1 MKIGLI
7 FPPYSHRKFEE
18 NLPTVSEEFGVY
30 PPLGLAYAASILENA
45 GHEVILIDAKA
56 LKLSKEDT
64 LKRIKEFNPDVLG
77 FMLTTYMF
85 RLTLDWIKFFKQ
97 NTGLPLIVGNINM
110 ALYPKETMSHKEIDY
125 GIIGS
130 ALKPLPKLIK
140 AIENGTG
147 LKGIEGI
154 AYKNNDKII
163 IQQPKSFKE
172 ELNKLPYP
180 ARHLLPNHLYYQFI
194 SKRKNFTIM
203 ITTMGCP
210 SQCSFCYLKK
220 IPYQERTL
228 NNTLGEIL
236 ECYNKYKVREIDFFD
251 PSITNNKKRVK
262 KLCEMIL
269 KQKLDLHWSCRARVD
284 QVDEELLSQ
293 MSKAGC
299 KRIYYGIE
307 SGCQEILN
315 KNKKNISLKQIED
328 AIKTTKKN
336 DIQALGFFMTGQIGD
351 TRQSVLK
358 SINFAKKAGFD
369 YIQACRTIPK
379 PQTDLDYLMQKH
391 THYDYWRNYVLGTVE
406 ERRIPTPWTTLT
418 EEEKF
423 ELTRRMYKKFYFR
436 PFYIIRNISKI
447 KSKHELKRYIRTT
460 FGIFN
465 KKSLKDEI

>member
-45 GHEVILIDAKA
+45 GHEVILVDARA

-64 LKRIKEFNPDVLG
+64 LKRIREFSPDMLG

-97 NTGLPLIVGNINM
+97 KTGLPIIVGNINLT
-110 ALYPKETMSHKEIDY
+110 LYPKETMSHKEIDY

-130 ALKPLPKLIK
+130 ALNPLPLLIK
-140 AIENGTG
+140 AIENNTG
-147 LKGIEGI
+147 LKKIKGI
-154 AYKNNDKII
+154 AYKVKNKIV
-163 IQQPKSFKE
+163 IQPPSNLKE
-172 ELNKLPYP
+172 ELNNLPYP

-210 SQCSFCYLKK
+210 GQCSFCYLKK
-220 IPYQERTL
+220 IPYQERSL
-228 NNTLGEIL
+228 KSIIGEIL

-251 PSITNNKKRVK
+251 PSMTNNKKRLK

-269 KQKLDLHWSCRARVD
+269 KQDLDLHWSCRARVD
-284 QVDEELLSQ
+284 QVDEELLSL
-293 MSKAGC
+293 MAKAGC

-307 SGCQEILN
+307 SGCQEVLN
-315 KNKKNISLKQIED
+315 KNKKGITLKQIED
-328 AIKTTKKN
+328 AIRLTKRN
-336 DIQALGFFMTGQIGD
+336 NIQALGFFMTGQIGD
-351 TRQSVLK
+351 TKQSILE
-358 SINFAKKAGFD
+358 SINFAKKIGLD
-369 YIQACRTIPK
+369 YIQACRTISKPK
-379 PQTDLDYLMQKH
+379 TDLDYLMQQN
-391 THYDYWRNYVLGTVE
+391 THYDYWKNYVLGTVE
-406 ERRIPTPWTTLT
+406 EKRIPTPWTNLT

-423 ELTRRMYKKFYFR
+423 KLTRKMYKEFYFR
-436 PFYIIRNISKI
+436 PIYIIRNISKI
-447 KSKHELKRYIRTT
+447 KSKHELTRYIRTA
-460 FGIFN
+460 FDIF
-465 KKSLKDEI
+465 KKRSLKDEI